1 MSAQPAV
8 DATRLY
14 GDLAS
19 WWPLVSDPADYAG
32 EAQVYGDLLATHGP
46 VHELLELG
54 SGGGHTA
61 GHLKRR
67 FGLTLSDASE
77 AMLQVSRQAHPELDH
92 VLGDMRTLRLGARF
106 DAVFLHDAL
115 VYLRTQADLAAA
127 LATAREH
134 CRDGGTVLCIPDS
147 VAETHASSTTA
158 GGGDGEG
165 RSLRFL
171 EWIGALQD
179 GGPAYTVDY
188 AFLMREGDGPVQVAH
203 DQHRCGSHSR
213 QAWSEACRAARLEPE
228 RRVID
233 LPDPD
238 HTRVEALV
246 CRAV

>member
-1 MSAQPAV
+1 LSAA
-8 DATRLY
+8 AAAGSTRLY
-14 GDLAS
+14 GDLAT

-32 EAQVYGDLLATHGP
+32 EAQVYGDLLASLGP
-46 VHELLELG
+46 VQEVLELG

-67 FGLTLSDASE
+67 FGMTLSDVSE
-77 AMLQVSRQAHPELDH
+77 SMLQVSRRAHPELDH
-92 VLGDMRTLRLGARF
+92 VLGDMRSLRLGARF

-115 VYLRTQADLAAA
+115 AYLGTEDDLAAT

-134 CRDGGTVLCIPDS
+134 CRDGGTVLCVPDC
-147 VAETHASSTTA
+147 VRETHAASTTA
-158 GGGDGEG
+158 GGGDGDG

-171 EWIGALQD
+171 EWISALQE

-203 DQHRCGSHSR
+203 DHHQCGAHP
-213 QAWSEACRAARLEPE
+213 RAAWLELCHAAKLEPE
-228 RRVID
+228 RRVLD

-238 HTRVEALV
+238 HTRVEVFL